1 MSENLIPMSE
11 RSKDEVRKIASR
23 GGKKSGETRREKK
36 RMKEY
41 INLLLELDVKSD
53 KMRATLSNLGIDEKD
68 MTNEMAMMASVMNK
82 AMKGDMQAV
91 NFLRDTSGQMPANT
105 INVSKVP
112 TIVDDIK

>member
-1 MSENLIPMSE
+1 MSDNLIPMSE

-41 INLLLELDVKSD
+41 INLLLELDVKSQ
-53 KMRATLSNLGIDEKD
+53 KTRETLSKLGIDESD